1 MSSKIK
7 NRHRLKNKDVKNIQD
22 ELQKMYNQHFFDE
35 KSTLE
40 TGDLQ
45 GIKIILV
52 DDTPCFIIHEK
63 QTVFTLRG
71 IYKYKPREKFVVV
84 DMGAIQFV
92 TNGADVMA
100 PGIVDADKNINENDQ
115 VWICEEKHH
124 KPLAVGIAL
133 MNGEE
138 MIKNKQGKAVK
149 IIHYVGDTLWNLTAK
164 SL

>member
-7 NRHRLKNKDVKNIQD
+7 NRHRLKNKEIKNIQD
-22 ELQKMYNQHFFDE
+22 ELQSMYNQCFFDE

-40 TGDLQ
+40 IGDLE
-45 GIKIILV
+45 GMKIILV
-52 DDTPCFIIHEK
+52 DDAPCFIIHK
-63 QTVFTLRG
+63 NKTVFTLRG

-84 DMGAIQFV
+84 DMGAVQFV

-100 PGIVDADKNINENDQ
+100 PGVVDADKNIKENDQ
-115 VWICEEKHH
+115 VWICEERHH

-133 MNGEE
+133 MNGEN
-138 MIKNKQGKAVK
+138 MIKNRQGKAAR

>member
-1 MSSKIK
+1 MSLKIK
-7 NRHRLKNKDVKNIQD
+7 NRHRLKNKEIKNIQD
-22 ELQKMYNQHFFDE
+22 ELQNSYNQCFFDE

-40 TGDLQ
+40 TGDLE
-45 GIKIILV
+45 GMKIILV
-52 DDTPCFIIHEK
+52 DDTPCFIIHENK
-63 QTVFTLRG
+63 TVFTLRG

-84 DMGAIQFV
+84 DMGAVQFV

-100 PGIVDADKNINENDQ
+100 PGIIDADKNIKENDQ
-115 VWICEEKHH
+115 VWICEERHH

-138 MIKNKQGKAVK
+138 MKKNSQGKAVK

>member
-7 NRHRLKNKDVKNIQD
+7 NRHRLKNKEIKKIQD
-22 ELQKMYNQHFFDE
+22 ELQISYNQYFFDE

-40 TGDLQ
+40 TGDIE

-52 DDTPCFIIHEK
+52 DDTPCFIIHENK
-63 QTVFTLRG
+63 IVFTLRG
-71 IYKYKPREKFVVV
+71 IHKYKPREKFVVV
-84 DMGAIQFV
+84 DMGAVQFV

-115 VWICEEKHH
+115 VWICEERHH

-138 MIKNKQGKAVK
+138 MKKNKQGKAVR